1 MKVDSELLDAARSM
15 NAAAIAEIFE
25 HYASALF
32 EYARR
37 LCNDPVMADNIV
49 GDVFAK
55 LWETLS
61 VGKGPETNLRS
72 YLYEMT
78 YHLVVDAARY
88 SCHTAPM
95 EAADFR
101 PQDASATEVGGE
113 NHVLFD
119 AILRSIQNHLTTQQR
134 HVIILRFLE
143 GFSLKETAAIL
154 GKEVGCVKVTQGR
167 AIGALRKVLDW
178 QVKD

>member
-1 MKVDSELLDAARSM
+1 
-15 NAAAIAEIFE
+15 
-25 HYASALF
+25 
-32 EYARR
+32 
-37 LCNDPVMADNIV
+37 
-49 GDVFAK
+49 
-55 LWETLS
+55 

-95 EAADFR
+95 EAADFI
-101 PQDASATEVGGE
+101 PQDIYATDVGVE

-119 AILRSIQNHLTTQQR
+119 GILRSIQNHLTAQQR
-134 HVIILRFLE
+134 NVIILRFLE

-154 GKEVGCVKVTQGR
+154 GKEVGSVKVTQGR
-167 AIGALRKVLDW
+167 AIAALRKALGYQEGETRAVALE
-178 QVKD
+178 